1 MASTQ
6 DLAATAAPAES
17 TPVELA
23 LEQNNEVKAKVEAC
37 AEEIGA
43 TNAVVQQKIDNG
55 ATTLS
60 APKALALGRQVEDKM
75 DEVAVDLEKVTE
87 TLAKGIGELKQLGV
101 DLLKSRAALAES
113 NTALAA
119 TREAEKEARQLAL
132 HDSRTGLPN
141 RDLFDTRLEQAIS
154 MAKRHGWTLALMFLD
169 LDGFKSIN
177 DLHGHAAGDKVLKEI
192 ANRLSRHV
200 REEDTVCRNG
210 GDEFLYLL
218 VDPQGTENIERI
230 AGNLVDRLS
239 QPLQV
244 GGLQL
249 VVRASIGIAI
259 YPSSAQNPDGLISL
273 ADSAM
278 YQAKRRGTGYAF
290 DGAAER
296 ESVAL

>member
-1 MASTQ
+1 MTSTQ
-6 DLAATAAPAES
+6 GLAATAAPAES
-17 TPVELA
+17 TPVALA
-23 LEQNNEVKAKVEAC
+23 LEQNNEVKVKVEAC
-37 AEEIGA
+37 ADEIGA
-43 TNAVVQQKIDNG
+43 TNDVVQQKIDNG
-55 ATTLS
+55 ASTLS

-87 TLAKGIGELKQLGV
+87 TLAKGIEELKQLGV
-101 DLLKSRAALAES
+101 DLSKSRAALAES
-113 NTALAA
+113 NIALAA
-119 TREAEKEARQLAL
+119 TRKAEKEARQLAL

-177 DLHGHAAGDKVLKEI
+177 DLHGHAAGDRVLKEI

-218 VDPQGTENIERI
+218 VDPQGSENIERI
-230 AGNLVDRLS
+230 AGNIIDRLS

-244 GGLQL
+244 GDLQL

-259 YPSSAQNPDGLISL
+259 YPSSAQDPDGLIGL

-278 YQAKRRGTGYAF
+278 YQAKRGGTGFAF
-290 DGAAER
+290 DGTAER
-296 ESVAL
+296 ETTAI